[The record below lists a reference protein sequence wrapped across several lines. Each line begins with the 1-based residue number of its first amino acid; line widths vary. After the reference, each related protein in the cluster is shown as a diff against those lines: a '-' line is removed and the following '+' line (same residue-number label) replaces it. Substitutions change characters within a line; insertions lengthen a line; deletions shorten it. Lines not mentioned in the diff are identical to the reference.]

1 MKIDGITLLQ
11 IIKDNKLKD
20 NTKIDVSYL
29 DAPINYVIAKL
40 TYKDNE
46 LNWEPGTFRV
56 SMLYDDYYTF
66 EIIGETEKNK
76 KIEKIKTNG
85 NEFYS
90 EYIEAW
96 IKKSEFDAYG
106 EYLSNK
112 LNAVI
117 DKLNYLLEK
126 SDKDEN

>member
-1 MKIDGITLLQ
+1 MKTIKIIDLLNLVYENKAPKK
-11 IIKDNKLKD
+11 ILYKYCEYEFDKEANDYINKDGL
-20 NTKIDVSYL
+20 YL
-29 DAPINYVIAKL
+29 FAYL
-40 TYKDNE
+40 FDNE
-46 LNWEPGTFRV
+46 RQALSFEV
-56 SMLYDDYYTF
+56 
-66 EIIGETEKNK
+66 EIIEKPK

-106 EYLSNK
+106 EYLSNE

-126 SDKDEN
+126 SDKDE

>member
-1 MKIDGITLLQ
+1 MKTIKIIDLLNLVYENKAPKK
-11 IIKDNKLKD
+11 ILYKYCEYEFDKEANDYINKDGL
-20 NTKIDVSYL
+20 YL
-29 DAPINYVIAKL
+29 FAYL
-40 TYKDNE
+40 FDNE
-46 LNWEPGTFRV
+46 RQALSFEV
-56 SMLYDDYYTF
+56 
-66 EIIGETEKNK
+66 EIIEKPK

-126 SDKDEN
+126 SDKDE

>member
-1 MKIDGITLLQ
+1 MWLAIL
-11 IIKDNKLKD
+11 
-20 NTKIDVSYL
+20 
-29 DAPINYVIAKL
+29 
-40 TYKDNE
+40 
-46 LNWEPGTFRV
+46 RV
-56 SMLYDDYYTF
+56 SQMLLNKPQF
-66 EIIGETEKNK
+66 PETEKNK

-126 SDKDEN
+126 SDSNVS